1 MGCRDTYMGE
11 YGYNYVC
18 FYRKRNA
25 SNSNLSQITYET
37 RTHGPFWAKKLQPDT
52 YEKMTVD
59 SLFMFDTSAMT
70 FKTLDTIDVQAGD
83 RVIIG
88 GTEYNVLNI
97 QRKEL
102 WGNSEFD
109 NTPSAETYISIKG
122 A

>member
-1 MGCRDTYMGE
+1 MGE

-18 FYRKRNA
+18 FYRKRNRA
-25 SNSNLSQITYET
+25 DSDLSQIAYEAVK
-37 RTHGPFWAKKLQPDT
+37 HGPFWAKKLQPDT

-70 FKTLDTIDVQAGD
+70 FKTLDAVDAQAGD
-83 RVIIG
+83 RAVIG
-88 GTEYNVLNI
+88 GAEYLILNI
-97 QRKEL
+97 QRKEV

-109 NTPSAETYISIKG
+109 NVPSAETYLSIKG